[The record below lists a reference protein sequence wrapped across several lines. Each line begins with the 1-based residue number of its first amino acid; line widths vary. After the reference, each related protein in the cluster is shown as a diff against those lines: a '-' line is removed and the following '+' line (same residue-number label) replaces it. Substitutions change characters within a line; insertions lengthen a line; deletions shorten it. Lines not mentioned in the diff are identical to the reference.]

1 MKDDIILQVENLHT
15 GFLVD
20 NVPLE
25 AVSGVS
31 FSLKAGRVLGVVG
44 ESGCGKSVTAHSIMQ
59 LLPKYGRIT
68 EGSITYTRA
77 TGEKIEIQKL
87 RRTGNQMRQIRG
99 KEISMIFQEPMSSL
113 NPVITVGDQIMENI
127 LTHEE
132 VSKEEA
138 KQRAIDLLAEVGISR
153 PEKVV
158 DNYPFQLSG
167 GMARK
172 VLLSTALASD
182 SKVII
187 ADEPTPGLDEESL
200 NEVLKD
206 FRDIADSGR
215 AILMI
220 THDIMAALKIADKVA
235 IFYAGSTLEI
245 ANTSDF
251 KQKEV
256 ELRHP
261 YTKALYKALP
271 NHDFVPI
278 DDKTQPLPN
287 ELPKGC
293 VFSDRCP
300 LKDKNCEN
308 QVPKIREIRNG
319 KVRCIHA
326 T

>member
-1 MKDDIILQVENLHT
+1 MSKEPILKVKDLGISFSQYTNGLVRGDLNVIRNLDIELYEGEILAVVGSSGSGKSLLAHAILGILPDNACTQGDIIYKGEILDEKRKEKLRGDEIVLIPQSVNYLDPLKKVGKQIKISIKDKDKKTQDEI
-15 GFLVD
+15 VD
-20 NVPLE
+20 NL
-25 AVSGVS
+25 
-31 FSLKAGRVLGVVG
+31 F
-44 ESGCGKSVTAHSIMQ
+44 T
-59 LLPKYGRIT
+59 KYNLD
-68 EGSITYTRA
+68 
-77 TGEKIEIQKL
+77 K
-87 RRTGNQMRQIRG
+87 
-99 KEISMIFQEPMSSL
+99 
-113 NPVITVGDQIMENI
+113 
-127 LTHEE
+127 
-132 VSKEEA
+132 
-138 KQRAIDLLAEVGISR
+138 
-153 PEKVV
+153 KVK
-158 DNYPFQLSG
+158 NYYPFQLSG

>member
-1 MKDDIILQVENLHT
+1 MSKEPILKVKDLGISFSQYTNGLVRGDLNVIRNLDIELYEGEILAVVGSSGSGKSLLAHAILGILPDNACTQGDIIYKGEILDEKRKEKLRGDEIVLIPQSVNYLDPLKKVGKQIKISIEDKDKKT
-15 GFLVD
+15 QDEIVD
-20 NVPLE
+20 NL
-25 AVSGVS
+25 
-31 FSLKAGRVLGVVG
+31 FK
-44 ESGCGKSVTAHSIMQ
+44 
-59 LLPKYGRIT
+59 KYNLD
-68 EGSITYTRA
+68 
-77 TGEKIEIQKL
+77 K
-87 RRTGNQMRQIRG
+87 
-99 KEISMIFQEPMSSL
+99 
-113 NPVITVGDQIMENI
+113 
-127 LTHEE
+127 
-132 VSKEEA
+132 
-138 KQRAIDLLAEVGISR
+138 
-153 PEKVV
+153 KVK
-158 DNYPFQLSG
+158 NYYPFQLSG

>member
-1 MKDDIILQVENLHT
+1 MSKEPILKVKDLGISFSQYTNGLVRRDLNVIRNLDIELYEGEILAVVGSSGSGKSLLAHAILGILPDNACTQGDIIYKGEILDEKRKEKLRGDEIVLIPQSVNYLDPLKKVGKQIKISIKDKDKKT
-15 GFLVD
+15 QDKIVD
-20 NVPLE
+20 NL
-25 AVSGVS
+25 
-31 FSLKAGRVLGVVG
+31 FK
-44 ESGCGKSVTAHSIMQ
+44 
-59 LLPKYGRIT
+59 KYNLD
-68 EGSITYTRA
+68 
-77 TGEKIEIQKL
+77 K
-87 RRTGNQMRQIRG
+87 
-99 KEISMIFQEPMSSL
+99 
-113 NPVITVGDQIMENI
+113 
-127 LTHEE
+127 
-132 VSKEEA
+132 
-138 KQRAIDLLAEVGISR
+138 
-153 PEKVV
+153 KVK
-158 DNYPFQLSG
+158 NYYPFQLSG

>member
-1 MKDDIILQVENLHT
+1 MSKEPILKVKDLGISFSQYTNGLVRGDLNVIRNLDIELYEGEILAVVGSSGSGKSLLAHAILGILPDNACTQGDMIYKGEILDEKRKEKLRGDEIVLIPQSVNYLDPLKKVGKQIKISIQDEI
-15 GFLVD
+15 VD
-20 NVPLE
+20 NLFKKYNLE
-25 AVSGVS
+25 
-31 FSLKAGRVLGVVG
+31 K
-44 ESGCGKSVTAHSIMQ
+44 
-59 LLPKYGRIT
+59 
-68 EGSITYTRA
+68 
-77 TGEKIEIQKL
+77 
-87 RRTGNQMRQIRG
+87 
-99 KEISMIFQEPMSSL
+99 
-113 NPVITVGDQIMENI
+113 
-127 LTHEE
+127 
-132 VSKEEA
+132 
-138 KQRAIDLLAEVGISR
+138 
-153 PEKVV
+153 KVK
-158 DNYPFQLSG
+158 NYYPFQLSG

>member
-1 MKDDIILQVENLHT
+1 MSKEPILKVKDLGISFSQYTNGLVRRNLNVIRNLDIELYEGEILAVVGCRGFGKSMFVNAIFGILPDNACTQGDIIYKGEILDEKRKEKLRGDEIVLIPQSVNYLDPLKKVGKQIKISIKDKDKKTQDEI
-15 GFLVD
+15 VD
-20 NVPLE
+20 NL
-25 AVSGVS
+25 
-31 FSLKAGRVLGVVG
+31 FK
-44 ESGCGKSVTAHSIMQ
+44 
-59 LLPKYGRIT
+59 KYNLD
-68 EGSITYTRA
+68 
-77 TGEKIEIQKL
+77 K
-87 RRTGNQMRQIRG
+87 
-99 KEISMIFQEPMSSL
+99 
-113 NPVITVGDQIMENI
+113 
-127 LTHEE
+127 
-132 VSKEEA
+132 
-138 KQRAIDLLAEVGISR
+138 
-153 PEKVV
+153 KVK
-158 DNYPFQLSG
+158 NYYPFQLSG

>member
-1 MKDDIILQVENLHT
+1 MSKEPILKVKDLGISFSQYTNGLVRGDLNVIRNLDIELYEGEILAVVGSSGSGKSLLAHAILGILPDNACTQGDIIYKGEILDEKRKEKLRGDEIVLIPQSVNYLDPLKKVGKQIKISIKDKDKKTQDEI
-15 GFLVD
+15 VD
-20 NVPLE
+20 NL
-25 AVSGVS
+25 
-31 FSLKAGRVLGVVG
+31 FNLDK
-44 ESGCGKSVTAHSIMQ
+44 
-59 LLPKYGRIT
+59 
-68 EGSITYTRA
+68 
-77 TGEKIEIQKL
+77 
-87 RRTGNQMRQIRG
+87 
-99 KEISMIFQEPMSSL
+99 
-113 NPVITVGDQIMENI
+113 
-127 LTHEE
+127 
-132 VSKEEA
+132 
-138 KQRAIDLLAEVGISR
+138 
-153 PEKVV
+153 KVK
-158 DNYPFQLSG
+158 NYYPFQLSG

>member
-1 MKDDIILQVENLHT
+1 MSKEPILKVKDLGISFSQYTNGLVRRDLNVIRNLDIELYEGEILAVVGSSGSGKSLLAHAILGILPDNACTQGDIIYKGEILDEKRKEKLRGDEIVLIPQSVNYLDPLKKVGKQIKISIKDKDKKTQDEI
-15 GFLVD
+15 VD
-20 NVPLE
+20 NL
-25 AVSGVS
+25 
-31 FSLKAGRVLGVVG
+31 FK
-44 ESGCGKSVTAHSIMQ
+44 
-59 LLPKYGRIT
+59 KYNLD
-68 EGSITYTRA
+68 
-77 TGEKIEIQKL
+77 K
-87 RRTGNQMRQIRG
+87 
-99 KEISMIFQEPMSSL
+99 
-113 NPVITVGDQIMENI
+113 
-127 LTHEE
+127 
-132 VSKEEA
+132 
-138 KQRAIDLLAEVGISR
+138 
-153 PEKVV
+153 KVK
-158 DNYPFQLSG
+158 NYYPFQLSG

-235 IFYAGSTLEI
+235 IFYSGSTLEI

-319 KVRCIHA
+319 KVRCIYA

>member
-1 MKDDIILQVENLHT
+1 MSKEPILKVKDLGISFSQYTNGLVRGDLNVIRNLDIELYEGEILAVVGSSGSGKSLLAHAILGILPDNACTQGDIIYKGEILDEKRKEKLRGDEIVLIPQSVNYLDPLKKVGKQIKISIKDKDKKTQDEI
-15 GFLVD
+15 VD
-20 NVPLE
+20 NL
-25 AVSGVS
+25 
-31 FSLKAGRVLGVVG
+31 FK
-44 ESGCGKSVTAHSIMQ
+44 
-59 LLPKYGRIT
+59 KYNLD
-68 EGSITYTRA
+68 
-77 TGEKIEIQKL
+77 K
-87 RRTGNQMRQIRG
+87 
-99 KEISMIFQEPMSSL
+99 
-113 NPVITVGDQIMENI
+113 
-127 LTHEE
+127 
-132 VSKEEA
+132 
-138 KQRAIDLLAEVGISR
+138 
-153 PEKVV
+153 KVK
-158 DNYPFQLSG
+158 NYYPFQLSG

-172 VLLSTALASD
+172 VLLYTALASD

>member
-1 MKDDIILQVENLHT
+1 MSKEPILKVKDLGISFSQYTNGLVRRDLNVIRNLDIELYEGEILAVVGSSGSGKSLLAHAILGILPDNACTQGDIIYKGEILDEKRKEKLRGDEIVLIPQSVNYLDHLKKVGKQIKISIKDKDKKTQDEI
-15 GFLVD
+15 VD
-20 NVPLE
+20 NL
-25 AVSGVS
+25 
-31 FSLKAGRVLGVVG
+31 FK
-44 ESGCGKSVTAHSIMQ
+44 
-59 LLPKYGRIT
+59 KYNLD
-68 EGSITYTRA
+68 
-77 TGEKIEIQKL
+77 K
-87 RRTGNQMRQIRG
+87 
-99 KEISMIFQEPMSSL
+99 
-113 NPVITVGDQIMENI
+113 
-127 LTHEE
+127 
-132 VSKEEA
+132 
-138 KQRAIDLLAEVGISR
+138 
-153 PEKVV
+153 KVK
-158 DNYPFQLSG
+158 NYYPFQLSG

-319 KVRCIHA
+319 KVRCIYA

>member
-1 MKDDIILQVENLHT
+1 MSKEPILKVKDLGISFSQYTNGLVRRDLNVIRNLDIELYEGEILAVVGSSGSGKSLLAHAILGILPDNACTQGDIIYKGEILDEKRKEKLRGDEIVLIPQSVNYLDPLKKVVKQIKISIKDKDKKTQDEI
-15 GFLVD
+15 VD
-20 NVPLE
+20 NL
-25 AVSGVS
+25 
-31 FSLKAGRVLGVVG
+31 FK
-44 ESGCGKSVTAHSIMQ
+44 
-59 LLPKYGRIT
+59 KYNLD
-68 EGSITYTRA
+68 
-77 TGEKIEIQKL
+77 K
-87 RRTGNQMRQIRG
+87 
-99 KEISMIFQEPMSSL
+99 
-113 NPVITVGDQIMENI
+113 
-127 LTHEE
+127 
-132 VSKEEA
+132 
-138 KQRAIDLLAEVGISR
+138 
-153 PEKVV
+153 KVK
-158 DNYPFQLSG
+158 NYYPFQLSG

>member
-1 MKDDIILQVENLHT
+1 MSKEPILKVKDLGISFSQYTNGLVRRNLNVIRNLDIELYEGEILAVVGSSGSGKSLLAHAILGILPDNACTQGDIIYKGEILDEKRKEKLRGDEIVLIPQSVNYLDPLKKVGKQIKISIKDKDKKTQDEI
-15 GFLVD
+15 VD
-20 NVPLE
+20 NL
-25 AVSGVS
+25 
-31 FSLKAGRVLGVVG
+31 FK
-44 ESGCGKSVTAHSIMQ
+44 
-59 LLPKYGRIT
+59 KYNLD
-68 EGSITYTRA
+68 
-77 TGEKIEIQKL
+77 K
-87 RRTGNQMRQIRG
+87 
-99 KEISMIFQEPMSSL
+99 
-113 NPVITVGDQIMENI
+113 
-127 LTHEE
+127 
-132 VSKEEA
+132 
-138 KQRAIDLLAEVGISR
+138 
-153 PEKVV
+153 KVK
-158 DNYPFQLSG
+158 NYYPFQLSG

-319 KVRCIHA
+319 KVRCIYA

>member
-1 MKDDIILQVENLHT
+1 MSKEPILKVKDLGISFSQYTNGLVRRDLNVIRNLDIELYEGEILAVVGSSGSGKSLLAHAILGILPDNACTQGDIIYKGEILDEKRKEKLRGDEIVLIPQSVNYLDPLKKVGKQIKISIKDKDKKTQDEI
-15 GFLVD
+15 VD
-20 NVPLE
+20 NL
-25 AVSGVS
+25 
-31 FSLKAGRVLGVVG
+31 FK
-44 ESGCGKSVTAHSIMQ
+44 
-59 LLPKYGRIT
+59 KYNLD
-68 EGSITYTRA
+68 
-77 TGEKIEIQKL
+77 K
-87 RRTGNQMRQIRG
+87 
-99 KEISMIFQEPMSSL
+99 
-113 NPVITVGDQIMENI
+113 
-127 LTHEE
+127 
-132 VSKEEA
+132 
-138 KQRAIDLLAEVGISR
+138 
-153 PEKVV
+153 KVK
-158 DNYPFQLSG
+158 NYYPFQLSG

-308 QVPKIREIRNG
+308 QVTKIREIRNG

>member
-1 MKDDIILQVENLHT
+1 MSKEPILKVKDLGISFSQYTNGLVRGDLNVIRNLDIELYEGEILAVVGSSGSGKSLLAHAILGILPDNACTQGDIIYKGEILDEKRKEKLRGDEIVLIPQSVNYLDPLKKVGKQIKISIKDKDKKTQDEI
-15 GFLVD
+15 VD
-20 NVPLE
+20 NL
-25 AVSGVS
+25 
-31 FSLKAGRVLGVVG
+31 FK
-44 ESGCGKSVTAHSIMQ
+44 
-59 LLPKYGRIT
+59 KYNLD
-68 EGSITYTRA
+68 
-77 TGEKIEIQKL
+77 K
-87 RRTGNQMRQIRG
+87 
-99 KEISMIFQEPMSSL
+99 
-113 NPVITVGDQIMENI
+113 
-127 LTHEE
+127 
-132 VSKEEA
+132 
-138 KQRAIDLLAEVGISR
+138 
-153 PEKVV
+153 KVK
-158 DNYPFQLSG
+158 NYYPFQLSG

-215 AILMI
+215 SILMI

>member
-1 MKDDIILQVENLHT
+1 MSKEPILKVKDLGISFSQYTNGLVRGDLNVIRNLDIELYEGEILAVVGSSGSGKSLLAHAILGILPDNACTQGDIIYKGEILDEKRKEKLRGDEIVLIPQSVNYLDPLKKVGKQIKISIKDKDKKTQYEI
-15 GFLVD
+15 VD
-20 NVPLE
+20 NL
-25 AVSGVS
+25 
-31 FSLKAGRVLGVVG
+31 FK
-44 ESGCGKSVTAHSIMQ
+44 
-59 LLPKYGRIT
+59 KYNLD
-68 EGSITYTRA
+68 
-77 TGEKIEIQKL
+77 K
-87 RRTGNQMRQIRG
+87 
-99 KEISMIFQEPMSSL
+99 
-113 NPVITVGDQIMENI
+113 
-127 LTHEE
+127 
-132 VSKEEA
+132 
-138 KQRAIDLLAEVGISR
+138 
-153 PEKVV
+153 KVK
-158 DNYPFQLSG
+158 NYYPFQLSG

>member
-1 MKDDIILQVENLHT
+1 MSKEPILKVKDLGISFSQYTNGLVRGDLNVIRNLDIELYEGEILAVVGSSGSGKSLLAHAILGILPDNACTQGDIIYKGEILDEKRKEKLRGDEIVLIPQSVNYLDPLKKVGKQIKISIKDKDKKTQDEI
-15 GFLVD
+15 VD
-20 NVPLE
+20 NL
-25 AVSGVS
+25 
-31 FSLKAGRVLGVVG
+31 FK
-44 ESGCGKSVTAHSIMQ
+44 
-59 LLPKYGRIT
+59 KYNLD
-68 EGSITYTRA
+68 
-77 TGEKIEIQKL
+77 K
-87 RRTGNQMRQIRG
+87 
-99 KEISMIFQEPMSSL
+99 
-113 NPVITVGDQIMENI
+113 
-127 LTHEE
+127 
-132 VSKEEA
+132 
-138 KQRAIDLLAEVGISR
+138 
-153 PEKVV
+153 KVK
-158 DNYPFQLSG
+158 NYYPFQLSG

-319 KVRCIHA
+319 KVRCLYA

>member
-1 MKDDIILQVENLHT
+1 MSKEPILKVKDLGISFSQYTNGLVRGDLNVIRNLDIELYEGEILAVVGSSGSGKSLLAHAILGILPDNACTQGDIIYKGEILDEKRKEKLRGDEIVLIPQSVNYLDPLKKVGKQIKISIKYKDKKTQDEI
-15 GFLVD
+15 VD
-20 NVPLE
+20 NL
-25 AVSGVS
+25 
-31 FSLKAGRVLGVVG
+31 FK
-44 ESGCGKSVTAHSIMQ
+44 
-59 LLPKYGRIT
+59 KYNLD
-68 EGSITYTRA
+68 
-77 TGEKIEIQKL
+77 K
-87 RRTGNQMRQIRG
+87 
-99 KEISMIFQEPMSSL
+99 
-113 NPVITVGDQIMENI
+113 
-127 LTHEE
+127 
-132 VSKEEA
+132 
-138 KQRAIDLLAEVGISR
+138 
-153 PEKVV
+153 KVK
-158 DNYPFQLSG
+158 NYYPFQLSG

>member
-1 MKDDIILQVENLHT
+1 MSKEPILKVKDLGISFSQYTNGLVRRDLNVIRNLDIELYEGEILAVVGSSGSGKSLLAHAILGILPDNACTQGDIIYKGEILDEKRKEKLRGDEIVLIPQSVNYLDPLKKVGKQIKISIKDKDKKTQDEI
-15 GFLVD
+15 VD
-20 NVPLE
+20 NL
-25 AVSGVS
+25 
-31 FSLKAGRVLGVVG
+31 FK
-44 ESGCGKSVTAHSIMQ
+44 
-59 LLPKYGRIT
+59 KY
-68 EGSITYTRA
+68 
-77 TGEKIEIQKL
+77 
-87 RRTGNQMRQIRG
+87 N
-99 KEISMIFQEPMSSL
+99 L
-113 NPVITVGDQIMENI
+113 N
-127 LTHEE
+127 
-132 VSKEEA
+132 K
-138 KQRAIDLLAEVGISR
+138 
-153 PEKVV
+153 KVK
-158 DNYPFQLSG
+158 NYYPFQLSG

-235 IFYAGSTLEI
+235 IFYSGSTLEI

>member
-1 MKDDIILQVENLHT
+1 MSKEPILKVKDLGISFSQYTNGLVRRDLNVIRNLDIELYEGEILAVVGCSGSGKSLLAHAILGILPDNACTQGDIIYKGEILDEKRKEKLRGDEIVLIPQSVNYLDPLKKVGKQIKISIKDKDKKTQDEI
-15 GFLVD
+15 VD
-20 NVPLE
+20 NL
-25 AVSGVS
+25 
-31 FSLKAGRVLGVVG
+31 FK
-44 ESGCGKSVTAHSIMQ
+44 
-59 LLPKYGRIT
+59 KYNLD
-68 EGSITYTRA
+68 
-77 TGEKIEIQKL
+77 K
-87 RRTGNQMRQIRG
+87 
-99 KEISMIFQEPMSSL
+99 
-113 NPVITVGDQIMENI
+113 
-127 LTHEE
+127 
-132 VSKEEA
+132 
-138 KQRAIDLLAEVGISR
+138 
-153 PEKVV
+153 KVK
-158 DNYPFQLSG
+158 NYYPFQLSG

>member
-1 MKDDIILQVENLHT
+1 MSKEPILKVKDLGISFSQYTNGLVRGNLNVIRNLDIELYEGEILAVVGSSGSGKSLLAHAILGILPDNACTQGDIIYKGEILDEKRKEKLRGDEIVLIPQSVNYLDPLKKVGKQIKISIKDKDKKTQDEI
-15 GFLVD
+15 VD
-20 NVPLE
+20 NL
-25 AVSGVS
+25 
-31 FSLKAGRVLGVVG
+31 FK
-44 ESGCGKSVTAHSIMQ
+44 
-59 LLPKYGRIT
+59 KYNLD
-68 EGSITYTRA
+68 
-77 TGEKIEIQKL
+77 K
-87 RRTGNQMRQIRG
+87 
-99 KEISMIFQEPMSSL
+99 
-113 NPVITVGDQIMENI
+113 
-127 LTHEE
+127 
-132 VSKEEA
+132 
-138 KQRAIDLLAEVGISR
+138 
-153 PEKVV
+153 KVK
-158 DNYPFQLSG
+158 NYYPFQLSG

-215 AILMI
+215 AILMV

>member
-1 MKDDIILQVENLHT
+1 MSKEPILKVKDLGISFSQYTNGLVRGDLNVIRNLDIELYEGEILAVVGSSGSGKSLLAHAILGILPDNACTQGDIIYKGEILDEKRKEKLRGDEIVLIPQSVNYLDPLKKVGKQIKISIKDKDKKTQDEI
-15 GFLVD
+15 VD
-20 NVPLE
+20 NL
-25 AVSGVS
+25 
-31 FSLKAGRVLGVVG
+31 FK
-44 ESGCGKSVTAHSIMQ
+44 
-59 LLPKYGRIT
+59 KYNLD
-68 EGSITYTRA
+68 
-77 TGEKIEIQKL
+77 K
-87 RRTGNQMRQIRG
+87 
-99 KEISMIFQEPMSSL
+99 
-113 NPVITVGDQIMENI
+113 
-127 LTHEE
+127 
-132 VSKEEA
+132 
-138 KQRAIDLLAEVGISR
+138 
-153 PEKVV
+153 KVK
-158 DNYPFQLSG
+158 NYYPFQLSG

-261 YTKALYKALP
+261 YTQALYKALP

>member
-1 MKDDIILQVENLHT
+1 MSKEPILKVKDLGISFSQYTNGLVRRDLNVIRNLDIELYEGEILAVVGSSGSGKSLLAHAILGILPDNACTQGDIIYKGEILDENRKEKLRGDEIVLIPQSVNYLDPLKKVGKQIKISIKDKDKKT
-15 GFLVD
+15 QDEIVD
-20 NVPLE
+20 NL
-25 AVSGVS
+25 
-31 FSLKAGRVLGVVG
+31 FK
-44 ESGCGKSVTAHSIMQ
+44 
-59 LLPKYGRIT
+59 KYNLD
-68 EGSITYTRA
+68 
-77 TGEKIEIQKL
+77 K
-87 RRTGNQMRQIRG
+87 
-99 KEISMIFQEPMSSL
+99 
-113 NPVITVGDQIMENI
+113 
-127 LTHEE
+127 
-132 VSKEEA
+132 
-138 KQRAIDLLAEVGISR
+138 
-153 PEKVV
+153 KVK
-158 DNYPFQLSG
+158 NYYPFQLSG

>member
-1 MKDDIILQVENLHT
+1 MSKEPILKVKDLGISFSQYTNGLVRRDLNVIRNLDIELYEGEILAVVGSSGSGKSLLAHAILGILPDNACTQGDIIYKGEILDEKRKEKLRGDEIVLIPQSVNYLDPLKKVGKQIKISIKDKDKKTQDEI
-15 GFLVD
+15 VD
-20 NVPLE
+20 NL
-25 AVSGVS
+25 
-31 FSLKAGRVLGVVG
+31 FK
-44 ESGCGKSVTAHSIMQ
+44 
-59 LLPKYGRIT
+59 KYNLD
-68 EGSITYTRA
+68 
-77 TGEKIEIQKL
+77 K
-87 RRTGNQMRQIRG
+87 
-99 KEISMIFQEPMSSL
+99 
-113 NPVITVGDQIMENI
+113 
-127 LTHEE
+127 
-132 VSKEEA
+132 
-138 KQRAIDLLAEVGISR
+138 
-153 PEKVV
+153 KVK
-158 DNYPFQLSG
+158 NYYPFQLSG

-271 NHDFVPI
+271 NHYFVPI

>member
-1 MKDDIILQVENLHT
+1 MSKEPILKVKDLGISFSQYTNGLVRRDLNVIRNLDIELYEGEILAVVGSSGSGKSLLAHAILGILPDNAYTQGDIIYKGEILDEKRKEKLRGDEIVLIPQSVNYLDPLKKVGKQIKISIKDKDKKTQDEI
-15 GFLVD
+15 VD
-20 NVPLE
+20 NL
-25 AVSGVS
+25 
-31 FSLKAGRVLGVVG
+31 FK
-44 ESGCGKSVTAHSIMQ
+44 
-59 LLPKYGRIT
+59 KYNLD
-68 EGSITYTRA
+68 
-77 TGEKIEIQKL
+77 K
-87 RRTGNQMRQIRG
+87 
-99 KEISMIFQEPMSSL
+99 
-113 NPVITVGDQIMENI
+113 
-127 LTHEE
+127 
-132 VSKEEA
+132 
-138 KQRAIDLLAEVGISR
+138 
-153 PEKVV
+153 KVK
-158 DNYPFQLSG
+158 NYYPFQLSG

>member
-1 MKDDIILQVENLHT
+1 MSKEPILKVKDLGISFSQYTNGLVRGDLNVIRNLDIELYEGEILAVVGSSGSGKSLLAHAILGILPDNACTQGDIIYKGEILDEKRKEKLRGDEIVLIPQSVNYLDPLKKVGKQIKISIKDKDKKTQDEI
-15 GFLVD
+15 VD
-20 NVPLE
+20 NL
-25 AVSGVS
+25 
-31 FSLKAGRVLGVVG
+31 FK
-44 ESGCGKSVTAHSIMQ
+44 
-59 LLPKYGRIT
+59 KYNLD
-68 EGSITYTRA
+68 
-77 TGEKIEIQKL
+77 K
-87 RRTGNQMRQIRG
+87 
-99 KEISMIFQEPMSSL
+99 
-113 NPVITVGDQIMENI
+113 
-127 LTHEE
+127 
-132 VSKEEA
+132 
-138 KQRAIDLLAEVGISR
+138 
-153 PEKVV
+153 KVK
-158 DNYPFQLSG
+158 NYYPFQLSG

-278 DDKTQPLPN
+278 DDKTQPIPN

>member
-1 MKDDIILQVENLHT
+1 MSKEPILKVKDLGISFSQYTNGLVRRNLNVIRNLDIELYEGEILAVVGSSGSGKSLLAHAILGILPDNACTQGDIIYKGEILDEKRKEKLRGDEIVLIPQSVNYLDPLKKVGKQIKISIKDKDKKTQDEI
-15 GFLVD
+15 VD
-20 NVPLE
+20 NLFKKYNLE
-25 AVSGVS
+25 
-31 FSLKAGRVLGVVG
+31 K
-44 ESGCGKSVTAHSIMQ
+44 
-59 LLPKYGRIT
+59 
-68 EGSITYTRA
+68 
-77 TGEKIEIQKL
+77 
-87 RRTGNQMRQIRG
+87 
-99 KEISMIFQEPMSSL
+99 
-113 NPVITVGDQIMENI
+113 
-127 LTHEE
+127 
-132 VSKEEA
+132 
-138 KQRAIDLLAEVGISR
+138 
-153 PEKVV
+153 KVK
-158 DNYPFQLSG
+158 NYYPFQLSG

>member
-1 MKDDIILQVENLHT
+1 MSKEPILKVKDLGISFSQYTNGLVRGDLNVIRNLDIELYEGEILAVVGSSGSGKSLLAHAILGILPDNACTQGDIIYKGEILDEKRKEKLRGDEIVLIPQSVNYLDPLKKVGKQIKISIKDKDKKTQDEI
-15 GFLVD
+15 VD
-20 NVPLE
+20 NL
-25 AVSGVS
+25 
-31 FSLKAGRVLGVVG
+31 FK
-44 ESGCGKSVTAHSIMQ
+44 
-59 LLPKYGRIT
+59 KYNLD
-68 EGSITYTRA
+68 
-77 TGEKIEIQKL
+77 K
-87 RRTGNQMRQIRG
+87 
-99 KEISMIFQEPMSSL
+99 
-113 NPVITVGDQIMENI
+113 
-127 LTHEE
+127 
-132 VSKEEA
+132 
-138 KQRAIDLLAEVGISR
+138 
-153 PEKVV
+153 KVK
-158 DNYPFQLSG
+158 NYYPFQLSG

-319 KVRCIHA
+319 KVRCIYA

>member
-1 MKDDIILQVENLHT
+1 MSKEPILKVKDLGISFSQYTNGLVRRDLNVIRNLDIELYEGEILAVVGSSGSGKSLLAHAILGILPDNACTRGDIIYKGEILDEKRKEKLRGDEIVLIPQSVNYLDPLKKVGKQIKISIKDKDKKTQDEI
-15 GFLVD
+15 VD
-20 NVPLE
+20 NL
-25 AVSGVS
+25 
-31 FSLKAGRVLGVVG
+31 FK
-44 ESGCGKSVTAHSIMQ
+44 
-59 LLPKYGRIT
+59 KYNLD
-68 EGSITYTRA
+68 
-77 TGEKIEIQKL
+77 K
-87 RRTGNQMRQIRG
+87 
-99 KEISMIFQEPMSSL
+99 
-113 NPVITVGDQIMENI
+113 
-127 LTHEE
+127 
-132 VSKEEA
+132 
-138 KQRAIDLLAEVGISR
+138 
-153 PEKVV
+153 KVK
-158 DNYPFQLSG
+158 NYYPFQLSG

>member
-1 MKDDIILQVENLHT
+1 MSKEPILKVKDLGISFSQYTNGLVRRDLNVIRNLDIELYEGEILAVVGSSGSGKSLLAHAILGILPDNACTQGDIIYKGEILDEKRKEKLRGDEIVLIPQSVNYLDPLKKVGKQIKISIKDKDKKTQDEI
-15 GFLVD
+15 VD
-20 NVPLE
+20 NL
-25 AVSGVS
+25 
-31 FSLKAGRVLGVVG
+31 FK
-44 ESGCGKSVTAHSIMQ
+44 
-59 LLPKYGRIT
+59 KYNLD
-68 EGSITYTRA
+68 
-77 TGEKIEIQKL
+77 K
-87 RRTGNQMRQIRG
+87 
-99 KEISMIFQEPMSSL
+99 
-113 NPVITVGDQIMENI
+113 
-127 LTHEE
+127 
-132 VSKEEA
+132 
-138 KQRAIDLLAEVGISR
+138 
-153 PEKVV
+153 KVK
-158 DNYPFQLSG
+158 NYYPFQLSG

-261 YTKALYKALP
+261 YTKALYKASP

-319 KVRCIHA
+319 KVRCIYA